1 MSDDNETILA
11 LLEEKANFHSR
22 ETERYRSAIR
32 ILRGEPE
39 TGTRPKTRLQFAP
52 AENPAARRRKVDNPM
67 ASTQAM
73 IERVLAEVGSL
84 PYKELTNKM
93 LEAGWITESV
103 TPSNTVRTAL
113 GRLAARGIVERTEGG
128 LFAAPASSDEDQ

>member
-11 LLEEKANFHSR
+11 LLEEKASFHAR
-22 ETERYRSAIR
+22 EAERYRSAIR
-32 ILRGEPE
+32 ILRGEPAP
-39 TGTRPKTRLQFAP
+39 GTRPKTQLQFAP

-73 IERVLAEVGSL
+73 VERVLAEVGSL

-113 GRLAARGIVERTEGG
+113 GRLADRGIVERTEDG
-128 LFAAPASSDEDQ
+128 LFSTPASSDEDQ